1 VAGLGWV
8 MVPLAAFLTVA
19 LPDAYRAVLLGE
31 LGLMIGLYGWSLG
44 HYVFDNRFVTDPGL
58 RVLRRGAAC
67 RVAGVL
73 IIFVIVLVAVI
84 AAFGRPD
91 IGRTIFNL
99 LLQVALLFLFIG
111 WLLVDRV
118 RFTSPPE
125 NDVALRAVARMH
137 QVSRRLGSDPGG

>member
-1 VAGLGWV
+1 MPFAS
-8 MVPLAAFLTVA
+8 FRTVA
-19 LPDAYRAVLLGE
+19 LPDVYRGVLLVE
-31 LGLMIGLYGWSLG
+31 LLLMIGLYGWSLG
-44 HYVFDNRFVTDPGL
+44 HYIFDNRFIADHGL

-73 IIFVIVLVAVI
+73 IILVIFLVAVI

-91 IGRTIFNL
+91 IGRTLFNL
-99 LLQVALLFLFIG
+99 LLQVALLLLFIG
-111 WLLVDRV
+111 WMLVDRV

-137 QVSRRLGSDPGG
+137 QVRQRLGPDPGG